1 MNEDYDLAR
10 GHDKP
15 YEIAAFAEKHGLT
28 IGAAEL
34 ILFAYSPSRAACDT
48 AATAFLTAVAA
59 QANRQSAR

>member
-1 MNEDYDLAR
+1 MNEDHGPAI

-15 YEIAAFAEKHGLT
+15 YEIAAFAKKHGLT
-28 IGAAEL
+28 IRAAEL

-59 QANRQSAR
+59 QAKRQSAR

>member
-1 MNEDYDLAR
+1 MNEDYDLAIN
-10 GHDKP
+10 HDKP

-28 IGAAEL
+28 RRAAEL

-59 QANRQSAR
+59 QAKRQSAR